1 VTVIKIECAWCL
13 VPLDEKDGEGQ
24 EGVSH
29 SMCGECAAKLE
40 RGEWEKCPF
49 TTKPVIKY
57 LGRYITP
64 DLISCPTCGRCD
76 VGDHFF
82 ELAQRVEEALQKVR
96 RPLTVAVMGC
106 AVNGPGEAKHADIG
120 IAFGKGRGALFK
132 KGEMMRSMPW
142 DECIPA
148 LLEEIER
155 TW

>member
-1 VTVIKIECAWCL
+1 VE
-13 VPLDEKDGEGQ
+13 E
-24 EGVSH
+24 
-29 SMCGECAAKLE
+29 
-40 RGEWEKCPF
+40 CPF
-49 TTKPVIKY
+49 RTRPVIKY

-64 DLISCPTCGRCD
+64 ELISCPTCGRCD
-76 VGDHFF
+76 VGEHFF
-82 ELAQRVEEALQKVR
+82 ELAQQVDEALQKIR

-106 AVNGPGEAKHADIG
+106 EVNGPGEAKHADVG

-132 KGEMMRSMPW
+132 KGQIVRTIPW